1 VTRLIFRERYS
12 LTSEKP
18 EYLLAR
24 LRLMYMSTVR
34 LEAPRQVV
42 LARRTSSLRLTGTP
56 KSLFCRVEG

>member
-1 VTRLIFRERYS
+1 VNKPFH
-12 LTSEKP
+12 TSK
-18 EYLLAR
+18 YLLAR

-56 KSLFCRVEG
+56 KSLFCRAEG